1 MNPIIRH
8 FLPSVIRGVY
18 RFDDGFSQ
26 VKDEKDF
33 QQFVE
38 AKLRFLPAD
47 IVDDV
52 CRAASFSEDFRSA
65 QRQRVLSSD
74 LFESVH
80 TVAARAKT
88 FFRRHTYFQNAQ
100 VGDRFA
106 TDAELKDAQ
115 NYLEIQFV
123 RKILAPLL
131 TDEGLRVVRPQR
143 NVGPYFV
150 DFAIE
155 GQSKLALEVDGFG
168 KFKNRGDLDDF
179 TKRQNYIAAQGWRV
193 IRFTYGQVME
203 TTEVTLRD
211 VHNLL
216 KADSQLRRFITV
228 QWHTGALRGIEP
240 SEAGRSAIDLVN
252 NFYRVQDWFA
262 ELALAESSA
271 ASPIRVDDN
280 FGFEFPLVAA
290 AVSALYEFL
299 DGVSSIVDVDFDLPP
314 VEISGAARRDWKAK
328 LHRLV
333 SVKDAR
339 VAEARLADA
348 TVVREHAG
356 AVPIPSRGTEAV
368 RFRQNLSRGEIHDRL
383 EFFTRNIFGFD
394 SGTKPFQD
402 RVLKRVFDGKNVLGI
417 SATGSGKSFCFW
429 LPALL
434 KPGLTLVIAPLRSL
448 MRDQRLTLLNYG
460 IASAEFINSDVDQL
474 NQRRILEEAKLGYV
488 RLLYISPERLRIKRF
503 LAELDRLQEFVPI
516 NFLAVDEAHCI
527 SEWGH
532 DFRPSYLK
540 LPFLRETLAE
550 GNTGFQLIALTAT
563 AGQQVEQDMLGIL
576 QLRGGDDGD
585 VERERVADRE
595 RFSYQIVPVKD
606 GASKNKTYREILT
619 KHLPKALKQS
629 SLPALVSHFNAREE
643 KALGIVFCIYADPH
657 GKHSIWDGTAH
668 YLFET
673 MRILEPNEVYESQR
687 AGLNKFNIDAF
698 SKGKVRAFAGKIPT
712 LCPHCQSYAY
722 RAKPRDAHLD
732 EDEEVAADDEQSSS
746 NNVPGTKVCFHCNRE
761 FDGTDAVKPSN
772 WENLVKENQ
781 NDFKKGTFD
790 VLVATKGF
798 GMGIDKSSVRFIV
811 HTSLS
816 SGLESWYQEVG
827 RAGRDNERAHI
838 VLLADPPNEPCRRQL
853 GGMEIKQPP
862 CSYQGGC
869 PHGKE
874 GLCDYGK
881 QHMFIARSYPGA
893 ESDAI
898 AGLQMLDRL
907 IVSRETSAD
916 DTVVV
921 NSHPD
926 WMSRH
931 ELALYR
937 LMLLGLVEDYA
948 VAYRPPRFDVIFT
961 APELPDQPAA
971 VTRLE
976 KRMQERL
983 ARHLSHFASHR
994 GRTVTQEL
1002 TRCRQEYQPLEN
1014 FAAKLKKFEAYSRF
1028 DELFDEAKLSF
1039 YRSIYEHL
1047 LLLLD
1052 HTYKDVVAMRYDML
1066 WNLLKIVYSREE
1078 KRCRREPLLQYFA
1091 PGEENTKYIGYRC
1104 GLCDVCVETL
1114 DFTQDITSQPKDP
1127 PSDIRKEA
1135 ELSKLLGED
1144 CFDHQKLVSLV
1155 DEFRDYQSAKYHQ
1168 ARKVLEGNANNLA
1181 ALFLTREFSPPEE
1194 LEGNAKRLLRTAN
1207 QRPAP
1212 LADVQDIFQT
1222 SPPKLKSA
1230 LLAALNEADTACD
1243 SVGGWKFLVA
1253 QAAKPE
1259 YQRHE
1264 QIAPMR
1270 ECLEFFLVVEEALA
1284 DKTAL
1289 LKEKARELE
1298 EIFYA

>member
-1 MNPIIRH
+1 VNPVIRH

-38 AKLRFLPAD
+38 AKLRFLPGD
-47 IVDDV
+47 IVDNV
-52 CRAASFSEDFRSA
+52 CRAANFSEDFRSA

-88 FFRRHTYFQNAQ
+88 FFRRHAYFQNAQ

-211 VHNLL
+211 VHNIL
-216 KADSQLRRFITV
+216 KTDSQLRRFITV

-240 SEAGRSAIDLVN
+240 SEAGRSAVDLVN

-314 VEISGAARRDWKAK
+314 VEISCAARRDWRAK

-333 SVKDAR
+333 SVTDAR
-339 VAEARLADA
+339 VAEARLVDA

-402 RVLKRVFDGKNVLGI
+402 RVLKRVFDRKNVLGI

-550 GNTGFQLIALTAT
+550 GNPALQLIALTAT

-606 GASKNKTYREILT
+606 GASKNKTYRDILT

-657 GKHSIWDGTAH
+657 GKQSIWDGTAH

-673 MRILEPNEVYESQR
+673 MRILEPHEVFESQR
-687 AGLNKFNIDAF
+687 GGLDKFNLNAF
-698 SKGKVRAFAGKIPT
+698 SKGKVRAFSSKPPT
-712 LCPHCQSYAY
+712 LCPRCQSYAY
-722 RAKPRDAHLD
+722 TSKARRDDDD
-732 EDEEVAADDEQSSS
+732 EDEEITLDDEQRFG
-746 NNVPGTKVCFHCNRE
+746 NDTAGVKVCWHCKKE
-761 FDGTDAVKPSN
+761 FDATDALTPPK
-772 WENLVKENQ
+772 WQNLVKENQ
-781 NDFKKGTFD
+781 SDFKKSAFD

-838 VLLADPPNEPCRRQL
+838 VLLADPPNEPCRKEL
-853 GGMEIKQPP
+853 GALEIKRPR
-862 CSYQGGC
+862 CSYKGGC
-869 PHGKE
+869 PHAKD

-881 QHMFIARSYPGA
+881 QHMFITSSYPGA

-898 AGLQMLDRL
+898 SALRMLDKL
-907 IVSRETSAD
+907 IVAREASEGGPI
-916 DTVVV
+916 VV
-921 NSHPD
+921 NSSNKYLSYD
-926 WMSRH
+926 
-931 ELALYR
+931 ELAIYR
-937 LMLLGLVEDYA
+937 LTVLGLVEDY
-948 VAYRPPRFDVIFT
+948 VVTYTPNPQFDVEFT
-961 APELPDQPAA
+961 APELPNTPGA

-976 KRMQERL
+976 KKMQECL
-983 ARHLSHFASHR
+983 AQHLSHFASRR
-994 GRTVTQEL
+994 G
-1002 TRCRQEYQPLEN
+1002 
-1014 FAAKLKKFEAYSRF
+1014 
-1028 DELFDEAKLSF
+1028 
-1039 YRSIYEHL
+1039 
-1047 LLLLD
+1047 
-1052 HTYKDVVAMRYDML
+1052 
-1066 WNLLKIVYSREE
+1066 
-1078 KRCRREPLLQYFA
+1078 
-1091 PGEENTKYIGYRC
+1091 
-1104 GLCDVCVETL
+1104 
-1114 DFTQDITSQPKDP
+1114 
-1127 PSDIRKEA
+1127 
-1135 ELSKLLGED
+1135 
-1144 CFDHQKLVSLV
+1144 
-1155 DEFRDYQSAKYHQ
+1155 
-1168 ARKVLEGNANNLA
+1168 AR
-1181 ALFLTREFSPPEE
+1181 
-1194 LEGNAKRLLRTAN
+1194 
-1207 QRPAP
+1207 
-1212 LADVQDIFQT
+1212 
-1222 SPPKLKSA
+1222 
-1230 LLAALNEADTACD
+1230 
-1243 SVGGWKFLVA
+1243 
-1253 QAAKPE
+1253 
-1259 YQRHE
+1259 
-1264 QIAPMR
+1264 
-1270 ECLEFFLVVEEALA
+1270 
-1284 DKTAL
+1284 
-1289 LKEKARELE
+1289 
-1298 EIFYA
+1298 